1 MIVIQ
6 NRGLTSVVKN
16 IAFKITLL
24 VYTYLLSDDDDNL
37 SAANAKNT
45 QQREKSRAKG
55 VISAVLKPTISTIK
69 AVKESNMK
77 YLRYS
82 MYEGSG
88 K

>member
-1 MIVIQ
+1 M
-6 NRGLTSVVKN
+6 VKN

-69 AVKESNMK
+69 AVKESNMNAK
-77 YLRYS
+77 YRNIYVTACMKDLANDKS
-82 MYEGSG
+82 LTH
-88 K
+88 